1 MKVAVEVV
9 DARDLLSKNGHGTAS
24 PYVEVELDGQRRRTQ
39 TKRDDLNPTWNE
51 TLFFDV
57 SDPLDLP
64 RCTIHVSVLHHRD
77 SPTGTSGSFLGRVRL
92 SGSSVAPSKAD
103 AAIQRCPLDRRPGL
117 PFSRVRGDIAL
128 RLYTV
133 LNDRPPP
140 PPPLRRSR
148 AVDFSTAYS
157 SAPSTAPPRSR
168 ATDFST
174 AYASAPSMAPTE
186 NEQKEEKKKRRS
198 STTRTFHSIGSQFGG
213 TAGPMRFDNRDA
225 TPPAVGAEV

>member
-9 DARDLLSKNGHGTAS
+9 DARDLLSKDGHGTAS

-64 RCTIHVSVLHHRD
+64 SRTIHVSVLHHRD

-117 PFSRVRGDIAL
+117 SFSRVRGDIAL
-128 RLYTV
+128 RLYAV
-133 LNDRPPP
+133 SNDRH

-174 AYASAPSMAPTE
+174 AYTSAPSTAPTE
-186 NEQKEEKKKRRS
+186 NEEKEEKKKRRR
-198 STTRTFHSIGSQFGG
+198 STTRTFHSIGSQFGDP
-213 TAGPMRFDNRDA
+213 AGPMPFDNRDT